1 VTCSRH
7 SLRRWAAVPAAAIA
21 VALLA
26 AAPAQATIPATPQPS
41 VRLPGDVHGAAA
53 GSTTWIVGTGTSAG
67 AKVIARRHGA
77 RALRTGDAYVIARG
91 KARALA
97 ADLRRVGLLRY
108 AEPDIVGH
116 TKSAYDAT
124 PFGWARGAVVAPTL
138 MPPPPTARIGV
149 LDTYVDDT
157 HPDLAGHVVHLPGP
171 ATRVEHPHGTMVSS
185 AAAGAFNG
193 SGVTGIYPG
202 AQIVNYG
209 VPPDLRCS
217 DSVNGIKALAD
228 ERVGVI
234 VTSYGF
240 TDPCYAEYE
249 AIAVAYG
256 VGTMVVAAA
265 GNELAEGN
273 PVNYPAAWP
282 HVLSVAATGQD
293 NKTSFFSSANASIDV
308 SAPGEDI
315 PLAIP
320 VALDTS
326 DGAKDGIT
334 VGSGTS
340 FAAPIV
346 AGAVAWLRAARPEI
360 TNGQAADLLRRNAI
374 DIDSKGWDRNS
385 GYGLI
390 NLERALLAAVPRED
404 PLEPND
410 SIAEING
417 SVFKDA
423 DDPVWSGRGR
433 KRISASVDSVEDPI
447 DVYRVR
453 IPANT
458 RWKALLRPRDGTGDP
473 DLEVYKG
480 AATNLAQ
487 GRYSVGR
494 SVRGQGH
501 ADSLTAVNRSSAPQ
515 TMYVIVYVPEEARY
529 ADAGYR
535 LELVRKPFR

>member
-1 VTCSRH
+1 
-7 SLRRWAAVPAAAIA
+7 
-21 VALLA
+21 LA
-26 AAPAQATIPATPQPS
+26 AASLAAGSAHAAIPATPQPT

-53 GSTTWIVGTGTSAG
+53 GSTTWIVGTRSG
-67 AKVIARRHGA
+67 ARAKAIARRHGA
-77 RALRTGDAYVIARG
+77 RALRTGRAYVVARG

-97 ADLRRVGLLRY
+97 ADLRRAGALRF
-108 AEPDIVGH
+108 AEPDIVGQ
-116 TKSAYDAT
+116 TKSAYDAA
-124 PFGWARGAVVAPTL
+124 PFGWSRGSVVAPTL
-138 MPPPPTARIGV
+138 VPPPPTARIGV

-171 ATRVEHPHGTMVSS
+171 ARSVQHPHGTMVSS

-193 SGVTGIYPG
+193 AGVTGIYPG

-209 VPPDLRCS
+209 VTPDLRCS
-217 DSVNGIKALAD
+217 DSVDGIRALAA

-234 VTSYGF
+234 IASYGF
-240 TDPCYAEYE
+240 TEPCFAEYE

-265 GNELAEGN
+265 GNEFTEGN

-282 HVLSVAATGQD
+282 HVLSVAATAQD
-293 NKTSFFSSANASIDV
+293 NTSSFFSSANASIDV
-308 SAPGEDI
+308 SAPGQNI
-315 PLAIP
+315 PLAVP
-320 VALDTS
+320 AALDTA
-326 DGAKDGIT
+326 DGARDGIT

-346 AGAVAWLRAARPEI
+346 AGAVAWLRAARPEV

-374 DIDSKGWDRNS
+374 DIDRKGWDRNS

-390 NLERALLAAVPRED
+390 NLERALSAAVPRED

-410 SIAEING
+410 SVAEIDG
-417 SVFKDA
+417 TVFSDA

-453 IPANT
+453 IPANA
-458 RWKALLRPRDGTGDP
+458 RWKALVRPREGTGDP
-473 DLEVYKG
+473 DLEIYKG
-480 AATNLAQ
+480 AAKNLSQ

-501 ADSLTAVNRSSAPQ
+501 SDSVTVVNRSNAPR
-515 TMYVIVYVPEEARY
+515 TMYVIVYVPEEARF
-529 ADAGYR
+529 ADAAYR
-535 LELVRKPFR
+535 LELIRRSIR

>member
-1 VTCSRH
+1 V
-7 SLRRWAAVPAAAIA
+7 AAI
-21 VALLA
+21 VAGLLA
-26 AAPAQATIPATPQPS
+26 AGPAQAAIPATPHPS

-53 GSTTWIVGTGTSAG
+53 GATTWIVGTASG
-67 AKVIARRHGA
+67 ARAKAIARRHGA
-77 RALRTGDAYVIARG
+77 RALRSGDAYVVARG

-97 ADLRRVGLLRY
+97 AALRRAGDLRY
-108 AEPDIVGH
+108 AEPDVVGR
-116 TKSAYDAT
+116 TMSAYDAA
-124 PFGWARGAVVAPTL
+124 PFGWSRGSVVAPTIV
-138 MPPPPTARIGV
+138 PPPPTARIGV

-157 HPDLAGHVVHLPGP
+157 HPDLAGHVVHLDGPGT
-171 ATRVEHPHGTMVSS
+171 AVEHPHGTMVSS
-185 AAAGAFNG
+185 VAAGAFNG

-209 VPPDLRCS
+209 VTPDLRCS
-217 DSVNGIKALAD
+217 DSVNGIRALAA

-234 VTSYGF
+234 VASYGF
-240 TDPCYAEYE
+240 TEPCYAEYE
-249 AIAVAYG
+249 AIATAYG

-265 GNELAEGN
+265 GNEFTEGN

-282 HVLSVAATGQD
+282 HVLSVAATAQD
-293 NKTSFFSSANASIDV
+293 NTTSFFSSANASIDV
-308 SAPGEDI
+308 SAPGENI

-320 VALDTS
+320 VRLDTT
-326 DGAKDGIT
+326 DGAQDGVT

-346 AGAVAWLRAARPEI
+346 AGVVAWLRAARPEI

-374 DIDSKGWDRNS
+374 DIDRKGWDRNS
-385 GYGLI
+385 GYGLVNI
-390 NLERALLAAVPRED
+390 ERALTAAVPRAD

-410 SIAEING
+410 SVAEVDG
-417 SVFKDA
+417 TVFSDA
-423 DDPVWSGRGR
+423 DDPVWSGTRR

-458 RWKALLRPRDGTGDP
+458 RWKALVQPRDGTGDP
-473 DLEVYKG
+473 DLEIYKG
-480 AATNLAQ
+480 AAKNLSQ

-494 SVRGQGH
+494 SVRGQGRT
-501 ADSLTAVNRSSAPQ
+501 DSVTVVNRSAAPR
-515 TMYVIVYVPEEARY
+515 TMYVIVYVPEEARF

-535 LELVRKPFR
+535 LELARRPFR